1 MKSKGGTVHTGG
13 KKGLQTPFLLS
24 EAGVVFSGPFSEQ
37 FLHRVGGWTEKSL
50 LYKSTQGKEEVRWY
64 QETVWIKIL
73 AMWSSLGQVTLLFLS
88 LSLLICNPKK
98 DDSIGQL
105 TDFVIDH
112 NGLTNVL
119 APANCGSQ
127 PSCSWGHMIT
137 SGQWTL
143 RGRDTLYVQAE
154 VMDRPYLSLFPWNS
168 ELGRRA
174 PVERQTCRAMSSKLP
189 TYVSESPHEDGCPKE
204 SLRPV
209 VFHGK
214 QISISV
220 LCH

>member
-13 KKGLQTPFLLS
+13 KKGLQTSLLLS
-24 EAGVVFSGPFSEQ
+24 EAGVVFSGPFPEQ

-73 AMWSSLGQVTLLFLS
+73 AMWSSLGQVTLLLS
-88 LSLLICNPKK
+88 LSLLICNAKK
-98 DDSIGQL
+98 DDSIGQF
-105 TDFVIDH
+105 TDFVIDC
-112 NGLTNVL
+112 NGLTSVL

-137 SGQWTL
+137 SGQWTV

-154 VMDRPYLSLFPWNS
+154 VVDRPYLSLFPWNS
-168 ELGRRA
+168 KLGGGLLLRGRPA
-174 PVERQTCRAMSSKLP
+174 EQWAQSYLPVCLSHYT
-189 TYVSESPHEDGCPKE
+189 EDGCPKE
-204 SLRPV
+204 SLRSA